1 MATIAWIGIILLPTS
16 IVATVI
22 SAIYENGVSATK
34 TMKSLGI
41 LLAVSIPMT
50 VILIFVYRKLAEP
63 QKRRVL

>member
-22 SAIYENGVSATK
+22 SAVYGNGESTTK
-34 TMKSLGI
+34 TMKLLGI

-50 VILIFVYRKLAEP
+50 VILIIAYRKSTEP
-63 QKRRVL
+63 QMRRVL